1 MYSDVALKV
10 VSAFSFSTA
19 VVLLFIAIFPL
30 LLSLYALVRASL
42 SFSYPLC
49 SHKVGISSFRP
60 TEYFATM
67 NIIARNEAHCPAALR
82 TNFGMI
88 FGFPQCNFYW
98 KYKNHYSVPHQ
109 DYLIYIAFSSS
120 SIFIPLSKSPEYY
133 VRLQSDFITL
143 TYSAIFGIIVSD
155 FMM

>member
-1 MYSDVALKV
+1 M
-10 VSAFSFSTA
+10 
-19 VVLLFIAIFPL
+19 
-30 LLSLYALVRASL
+30 
-42 SFSYPLC
+42 
-49 SHKVGISSFRP
+49 SSFQP

-67 NIIARNEAHCPAALR
+67 NIIARNEDDCPDSMR
-82 TNFGMI
+82 TNFGMN
-88 FGFPQCNFYW
+88 FVFPQCNFYR

-143 TYSAIFGIIVSD
+143 TFSAILGIIVSD